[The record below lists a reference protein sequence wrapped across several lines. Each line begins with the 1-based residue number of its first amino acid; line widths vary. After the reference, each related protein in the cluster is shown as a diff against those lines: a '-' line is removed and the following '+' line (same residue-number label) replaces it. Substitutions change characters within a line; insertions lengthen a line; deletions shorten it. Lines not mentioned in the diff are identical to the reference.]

1 MSLVTGRKEAG
12 RLRLANTSSSH
23 LRLCGCCVANNVCM
37 GSCGDQDGQ
46 WMLLQLVDGCYIGSN
61 STLELAAGS
70 VVTRIKP
77 NVAKRSIPTL
87 DWGVDY
93 YELI

>member
-1 MSLVTGRKEAG
+1 
-12 RLRLANTSSSH
+12 
-23 LRLCGCCVANNVCM
+23 
-37 GSCGDQDGQ
+37 
-46 WMLLQLVDGCYIGSN
+46 MLLQLVDGCYIGSN